1 MTTGR
6 STPPLGGPSS
16 VARPPRTFAR
26 RRGVGV
32 GARPASD
39 PATRALGAGATA
51 LIAFVMLLPP
61 AMTVALSFSDERFFA
76 FPPHVWGWRQ
86 YQELFEDPRWG
97 SALLLS
103 FKIAL
108 PVALLSSVVV
118 VPALFV
124 FHRSRLPGRNA
135 LQLGGLTGLVL
146 PVSAYAVAMYGVF
159 AQVGLL
165 GTYLGL
171 VLADSTLAIPVMLLV
186 CSPALS
192 RLPEELE
199 LAAMVTGA
207 SRVRAWLGIT
217 LPLLAPAILAGAV
230 LAFMT
235 SFDESVFVVFLG
247 GAGQETLPRVIFDSV
262 RFGLEPVVAA
272 ITALLILGT
281 SAVMVFAV
289 RLTRAGR

>member
-1 MTTGR
+1 M
-6 STPPLGGPSS
+6 
-16 VARPPRTFAR
+16 
-26 RRGVGV
+26 
-32 GARPASD
+32 RPARQLPAGVPAAAQPRRASPGRAGAAVRVAGD
-39 PATRALGAGATA
+39 PLTRALGAAAAA
-51 LIAFVMLLPP
+51 LIAFAMLLPP
-61 AMTVALSFSDERFFA
+61 AMTVALSFSGERFFA
-76 FPPHVWGWRQ
+76 FPPRVWGWRQ
-86 YQELFEDPRWG
+86 YRLLFEDPRWG

-103 FKIAL
+103 VKIAV
-108 PVALLSSVVV
+108 PVALLSCAVV
-118 VPALFV
+118 VPVLFV
-124 FHRSRLPGRNA
+124 FHRSRLPGRGA

-146 PVSAYAVAMYGVF
+146 PVSAYAVAMYGLF

-186 CSPALS
+186 CSPAFG
-192 RLPEELE
+192 RIPEDLE

-207 SRVRAWLGIT
+207 SRPRAWLSIT

-247 GAGQETLPRVIFDSV
+247 GAGQETLPRAIFDTV

-281 SAVMVFAV
+281 SVVMVFAL
-289 RLTRAGR
+289 RLSRAGR